1 MEYQNELL
9 LSQDGLKELLL
20 DHKSNLQDLAD
31 ELTVAVGTLKNYLY
45 GQTSLENMPYHLHRK
60 LTTYA
65 QGGNILKPTKRVILT
80 NEQFYSL
87 AKLTGRDTSNKRA
100 LAIDEFNKALLTY
113 LERAK
118 LKNKENLK
126 PVYFFLDLEY
136 QDAFVNCY
144 RLPIYDYNNDYIT
157 DKSDKGIFIPSG
169 DTDNIPDNVGEYKLI
184 KHSIFDLV
192 KMYTTLTDK
201 DFAYMKKPYTNSFI
215 TCEPKIVS
223 KLVKLGL
230 PRTGNAV
237 FLSLF
242 YSQHLN
248 MHFYLT
254 NVNYKD
260 GRISKDIISM
270 FQENAMTI
278 LDQTEY
284 RFDNKSG
291 WIKDKIFPLSEKDVE
306 HLKPI
311 SYSDCDWYAI
321 DKYNSTSDDDRFKYC
336 KEIIIRNL
344 FTKKF
349 GNDGDIWGI
358 SADTVLQD
366 VFTKYG
372 NVVLGMRDFPNDIF
386 TKVAKENESLK
397 LISHN
402 PHTLAGIFATVI
414 TVSYMV
420 ENELKTIK
428 NFPDEVTTTD
438 FSEI

>member
-9 LSQDGLKELLL
+9 LSQDGLKQLLL
-20 DHKSNLQDLAD
+20 DHKSNLGDLAD

-65 QGGNILKPTKRVILT
+65 QGGDILKPTKRVILS

-87 AKLTGRDTSNKRA
+87 VKLTGRDVTNKRA

-113 LERAK
+113 LERSK
-118 LKNKENLK
+118 LKNRENLK

-144 RLPIYDYNNDYIT
+144 RLPVDVVDNVQLLDKVGIT
-157 DKSDKGIFIPSG
+157 DKDIELMYKP
-169 DTDNIPDNVGEYKLI
+169 DTN
-184 KHSIFDLV
+184 
-192 KMYTTLTDK
+192 
-201 DFAYMKKPYTNSFI
+201 AFI
-215 TCEPKIVS
+215 TCEPRVVS

-242 YSQHLN
+242 YAQDLN
-248 MHFYLT
+248 IHFYLT
-254 NVNYKD
+254 NVRYKD
-260 GRISKDIISM
+260 GRISKDMINM
-270 FQENAMTI
+270 FHENAMTM

-291 WIKDKIFPLSEKDVE
+291 WIKDKIFPLDERDVE

-311 SYSDCDWYAI
+311 SYSDCDWNAI
-321 DKYNSTSDDDRFKYC
+321 DKYASSSMDDRFKYC

-344 FTKKF
+344 FTKHF
-349 GNDGDIWGI
+349 GDDGDIWGR
-358 SADTVLQD
+358 SGDTVLQD

-372 NVVLGMRDFPNDIF
+372 NVILGTGDFPNDVF

-397 LISHN
+397 LISNN
-402 PHTLAGIFATVI
+402 PHTLAAIFDIVI
-414 TVSYMV
+414 TVNISV
-420 ENELKTIK
+420 SNELRTIK
-428 NFPDEVTTTD
+428 NFPGEITTTD

>member
-9 LSQDGLKELLL
+9 LSQDGLKQLLL
-20 DHKSNLQDLAD
+20 DHKSNLGDLAD

-65 QGGNILKPTKRVILT
+65 QGGNILKPTKRVILS

-87 AKLTGRDTSNKRA
+87 AKLTGRDVINKRA

-113 LERAK
+113 LERSK

-144 RLPIYDYNNDYIT
+144 RLPAEVVDNVHLLNKVGIT
-157 DKSDKGIFIPSG
+157 DKDVELMYKP
-169 DTDNIPDNVGEYKLI
+169 DTN
-184 KHSIFDLV
+184 
-192 KMYTTLTDK
+192 
-201 DFAYMKKPYTNSFI
+201 AFI
-215 TCEPKIVS
+215 TCEPRIVS

-254 NVNYKD
+254 NVGYKD
-260 GRISKDIISM
+260 GRISKDMINM
-270 FQENAMTI
+270 FHENAMTI

-284 RFDNKSG
+284 RFDNNSG
-291 WIKDKIFPLSEKDVE
+291 WVKDKIFTLSEKDVE

-311 SYSDCDWYAI
+311 SYLDCDWSAI
-321 DKYNSTSDDDRFKYC
+321 DKYFSTSMDDRFKYC

-344 FTKKF
+344 FTKHF
-349 GNDGDIWGI
+349 GDDGDIWGR
-358 SADTVLQD
+358 SADILLQD
-366 VFTKYG
+366 ILTQCG
-372 NVVLGMRDFPNDIF
+372 NVVIPYGEFDDSDNDLY
-386 TKVAKENESLK
+386 TKIAKENEALK
-397 LISHN
+397 LMSKN
-402 PHTLAGIFATVI
+402 PHTLAGILATLL
-414 TVSYMV
+414 TVNLTV
-420 ENELKTIK
+420 HHELQTIK

>member
-9 LSQDGLKELLL
+9 LSQEGLKELLL

-45 GQTSLENMPYHLHRK
+45 GQTALENMPYHLHRK

-80 NEQFYSL
+80 NEEFYSL
-87 AKLTGRDTSNKRA
+87 AKLTGRDVTNKRA
-100 LAIDEFNKALLTY
+100 LAIDECNKALLTY

-126 PVYFFLDLEY
+126 PVYLFLDLEY

-144 RLPIYDYNNDYIT
+144 RLPVNLEDVTQEFNDT
-157 DKSDKGIFIPSG
+157 R
-169 DTDNIPDNVGEYKLI
+169 
-184 KHSIFDLV
+184 SIFDLCRSH
-192 KMYTTLTDK
+192 TSLTDK
-201 DFAYMKKPYTNSFI
+201 DFTYMKKPYTNSFI
-215 TCEPKIVS
+215 TCEPRLVS

-230 PRTGNAV
+230 PRTGNMV
-237 FLSLF
+237 FLAPIVDKG
-242 YSQHLN
+242 LN
-248 MHFYLT
+248 IHFYFT
-254 NVNYKD
+254 NVRYKD
-260 GRISKDIISM
+260 GHISKDMINMFNENSM
-270 FQENAMTI
+270 TM

-311 SYSDCDWYAI
+311 SYSDCDWSAI
-321 DKYNSTSDDDRFKYC
+321 DKYASNSVDDRFKYC

-344 FTKKF
+344 FTKHF
-349 GNDGDIWGI
+349 GDDGDIWGR
-358 SADTVLQD
+358 SADILLQD
-366 VFTKYG
+366 VLTKYG
-372 NVVLGMRDFPNDIF
+372 NVVIPYGEFDNKLF

-397 LISHN
+397 LMAGN
-402 PHTLAGIFATVI
+402 DQTLAGIFAVILTVNDI
-414 TVSYMV
+414 VCK
-420 ENELKTIK
+420 ELKTIK
-428 NFPDEVTTTD
+428 NFPKEVNITD

>member
-9 LSQDGLKELLL
+9 LSQEGLKELLL

-45 GQTSLENMPYHLHRK
+45 GQTALENMPYHLHRK

-80 NEQFYSL
+80 NEEFYSL
-87 AKLTGRDTSNKRA
+87 AKLTGRDVTNKRA
-100 LAIDEFNKALLTY
+100 LAIDECNKALLTY

-144 RLPIYDYNNDYIT
+144 RLPVYDYNNAYTI
-157 DKSDKGIFIPSG
+157 DKSDKGIFLPEG
-169 DTDNIPDNVGEYKLI
+169 DDVKINNKDCEFKLY

-192 KMYTTLTDK
+192 KMYTSLTDK
-201 DFAYMKKPYTNSFI
+201 DFTYMRKQYTNSFI
-215 TCEPKIVS
+215 TCEPRLVS

-237 FLSLF
+237 FLAPIVDKG
-242 YSQHLN
+242 LN
-248 MHFYLT
+248 IHFYFT
-254 NVNYKD
+254 NVRYKD
-260 GRISKDIISM
+260 NHISNDMINMFNENSM
-270 FQENAMTI
+270 TM

-284 RFDNKSG
+284 RFDNKLG
-291 WIKDKIFPLSEKDVE
+291 WIRDKIFPLNEKDVE

-311 SYSDCDWYAI
+311 SYSDCDWSVI
-321 DKYNSTSDDDRFKYC
+321 DKYASNSDDDRFKYC

-344 FTKKF
+344 FTKHF
-349 GNDGDIWGI
+349 GDDGDIWGR
-358 SADTVLQD
+358 SADILLQD
-366 VFTKYG
+366 VLTKYG
-372 NVVLGMRDFPNDIF
+372 NVVIPYGEFDNELF

-397 LISHN
+397 LIAGN
-402 PHTLAGIFATVI
+402 DQTLAGIFAVIFTVNDI
-414 TVSYMV
+414 VCK
-420 ENELKTIK
+420 ELQTIK
-428 NFPDEVTTTD
+428 NFPDDVTTTD

>member
-144 RLPIYDYNNDYIT
+144 RLPVNSDDVTQGFNDIR
-157 DKSDKGIFIPSG
+157 
-169 DTDNIPDNVGEYKLI
+169 
-184 KHSIFDLV
+184 SIFDLV

-215 TCEPKIVS
+215 TCEPRVVS
-223 KLVKLGL
+223 KLVKFGFA
-230 PRTGNAV
+230 RTGNAV
-237 FLSLF
+237 FLAPLVAKG
-242 YSQHLN
+242 LN
-248 MHFYLT
+248 IHFYLT

-291 WIKDKIFPLSEKDVE
+291 WVKDKIFPLSESDVE

-372 NVVLGMRDFPNDIF
+372 NVVLGTGDFPNDIF

-402 PHTLAGIFATVI
+402 PHTLAGIFAIVI

>member
-1 MEYQNELL
+1 MEYSNELL
-9 LSQDGLKELLL
+9 LSQEGLKELLL

-87 AKLTGRDTSNKRA
+87 AKLTRRDVTNKRA

-113 LERAK
+113 LERSK

-144 RLPIYDYNNDYIT
+144 RLPADVVDNVHLLNKVGITDKDVELMYKSDINDYIT
-157 DKSDKGIFIPSG
+157 
-169 DTDNIPDNVGEYKLI
+169 
-184 KHSIFDLV
+184 
-192 KMYTTLTDK
+192 
-201 DFAYMKKPYTNSFI
+201 
-215 TCEPKIVS
+215 CEPRLVS
-223 KLVKLGL
+223 KLVKLRL

-248 MHFYLT
+248 MYFYLT

-260 GRISKDIISM
+260 GRISKDIINM
-270 FQENAMTI
+270 FHENAMTM

-284 RFDNKSG
+284 KFDNKSG
-291 WIKDKIFPLSEKDVE
+291 WIKDKIFPLDERDVE

-311 SYSDCDWYAI
+311 SYSDCDWNAI
-321 DKYNSTSDDDRFKYC
+321 DKYASSSTDDRFKYC

-344 FTKKF
+344 FTKHF
-349 GNDGDIWGI
+349 GDDGDIWGR
-358 SADTVLQD
+358 SADILLQD
-366 VFTKYG
+366 ILTQCG
-372 NVVLGMRDFPNDIF
+372 NVVIPYGKFDDSDNDLY
-386 TKVAKENESLK
+386 TKIAKENEALK
-397 LISHN
+397 LVSRN
-402 PHTLAGIFATVI
+402 PHTLAGILATLL
-414 TVSYMV
+414 TVNLAVHY
-420 ENELKTIK
+420 ELQIIK
-428 NFPDEVTTTD
+428 NFPSDIITTD

>member
-1 MEYQNELL
+1 MEYSNELL
-9 LSQDGLKELLL
+9 LSQDGLKQLLL
-20 DHKSNLQDLAD
+20 DHKSNLGDLAD

-87 AKLTGRDTSNKRA
+87 AKLTGRDVTNKRA
-100 LAIDEFNKALLTY
+100 LVIDEFNKALLTY
-113 LERAK
+113 LERSN

-126 PVYFFLDLEY
+126 PVYFFLDLDY

-144 RLPIYDYNNDYIT
+144 RLPADVVDNVHLLNKVGITDKDVELMYKSDINDYIT
-157 DKSDKGIFIPSG
+157 
-169 DTDNIPDNVGEYKLI
+169 
-184 KHSIFDLV
+184 
-192 KMYTTLTDK
+192 
-201 DFAYMKKPYTNSFI
+201 
-215 TCEPKIVS
+215 CEPRLVS
-223 KLVKLGL
+223 KLVKLRL

-260 GRISKDIISM
+260 GRISKDIINM
-270 FQENAMTI
+270 FHENAMTM

-284 RFDNKSG
+284 KFDNKSG
-291 WIKDKIFPLSEKDVE
+291 WIKDKIFPLDERDVE

-311 SYSDCDWYAI
+311 SYSDCDWNAI
-321 DKYNSTSDDDRFKYC
+321 DKYASSSTDDRFKYC

-344 FTKKF
+344 FTKHF
-349 GNDGDIWGI
+349 GDDGDIWGR
-358 SADTVLQD
+358 SADILLQD
-366 VFTKYG
+366 ILTQCG
-372 NVVLGMRDFPNDIF
+372 NVVIPYGEFDDSDNDLY
-386 TKVAKENESLK
+386 TKIAKENEALK
-397 LISHN
+397 LVSRN
-402 PHTLAGIFATVI
+402 PHTLAGILATLL
-414 TVSYMV
+414 TVNLAVHY
-420 ENELKTIK
+420 ELQIIK
-428 NFPDEVTTTD
+428 NFPSDIITTD

>member
-9 LSQDGLKELLL
+9 LSQEGLKELLL

-45 GQTSLENMPYHLHRK
+45 GQTALENMPYHLHRK

-65 QGGNILKPTKRVILT
+65 QGGNILNPTKRVILT
-80 NEQFYSL
+80 NEEFYSL
-87 AKLTGRDTSNKRA
+87 AKLTGRDITNKRA
-100 LAIDEFNKALLTY
+100 LAIDECNKALLTY

-126 PVYFFLDLEY
+126 PVYFFIDLEY

-144 RLPIYDYNNDYIT
+144 RLPVNT
-157 DKSDKGIFIPSG
+157 DDVAQVPKK
-169 DTDNIPDNVGEYKLI
+169 VGEGVFLPNGDKHSELDGSEFMLVE
-184 KHSIFDLV
+184 HSIFDLV

-215 TCEPKIVS
+215 TCEPRVVS
-223 KLVKLGL
+223 KLVKFGFA
-230 PRTGNAV
+230 RTGNAV
-237 FLSLF
+237 FLTPLVAKG
-242 YSQHLN
+242 LN
-248 MHFYLT
+248 IHFYLT

-260 GRISKDIISM
+260 GRISKDIVSM

-291 WIKDKIFPLSEKDVE
+291 WLKDKIFPLTKKDVE

-321 DKYNSTSDDDRFKYC
+321 DKYASTSDDDRFKYC

-397 LISHN
+397 LISNN

-428 NFPDEVTTTD
+428 NFPNEVNTTD

>member
-9 LSQDGLKELLL
+9 LSQDGLKQLLL
-20 DHKSNLQDLAD
+20 DHKSNLSDLAD

-87 AKLTGRDTSNKRA
+87 AKLTGRDVTNKRA

-113 LERAK
+113 LERSK
-118 LKNKENLK
+118 LKNRENLK

-144 RLPIYDYNNDYIT
+144 RLPVEVVDNVHLLNKVGIT
-157 DKSDKGIFIPSG
+157 DKDVELMYKP
-169 DTDNIPDNVGEYKLI
+169 DTNV
-184 KHSIFDLV
+184 
-192 KMYTTLTDK
+192 
-201 DFAYMKKPYTNSFI
+201 FI
-215 TCEPKIVS
+215 TCEPRIVS

-248 MHFYLT
+248 IHFYLT

-260 GRISKDIISM
+260 GRISKDIINM
-270 FQENAMTI
+270 FHENAMTM

-284 RFDNKSG
+284 RFDNNSG
-291 WIKDKIFPLSEKDVE
+291 WVKDKIFPLSEKDVE

-311 SYSDCDWYAI
+311 SYLDCDWSAI
-321 DKYNSTSDDDRFKYC
+321 DKYASSSDDDRFKYC

-344 FTKKF
+344 FTKHF
-349 GNDGDIWGI
+349 GDDGDIWGR
-358 SADTVLQD
+358 SGDTVLQD

-372 NVVLGMRDFPNDIF
+372 NVILGTGDFPNDIF
-386 TKVAKENESLK
+386 TKVTKENESLK
-397 LISHN
+397 LISNN
-402 PHTLAGIFATVI
+402 PHTLAGIFATII
-414 TVSYMV
+414 TVNLSV
-420 ENELKTIK
+420 SNELRTIK
-428 NFPDEVTTTD
+428 NFPEEINTTD

>member
-1 MEYQNELL
+1 
-9 LSQDGLKELLL
+9 
-20 DHKSNLQDLAD
+20 
-31 ELTVAVGTLKNYLY
+31 
-45 GQTSLENMPYHLHRK
+45 
-60 LTTYA
+60 
-65 QGGNILKPTKRVILT
+65 
-80 NEQFYSL
+80 
-87 AKLTGRDTSNKRA
+87 
-100 LAIDEFNKALLTY
+100 
-113 LERAK
+113 
-118 LKNKENLK
+118 
-126 PVYFFLDLEY
+126 
-136 QDAFVNCY
+136 
-144 RLPIYDYNNDYIT
+144 
-157 DKSDKGIFIPSG
+157 
-169 DTDNIPDNVGEYKLI
+169 
-184 KHSIFDLV
+184 
-192 KMYTTLTDK
+192 MYTSLTDK
-201 DFAYMKKPYTNSFI
+201 DFTYMKKPYTNSFI
-215 TCEPKIVS
+215 SCEPRLVS

-230 PRTGNAV
+230 PRTGNMV
-237 FLSLF
+237 FLAPIVDKG
-242 YSQHLN
+242 LN
-248 MHFYLT
+248 IHFYFT
-254 NVNYKD
+254 NVRYKD

-291 WIKDKIFPLSEKDVE
+291 WIKDKIFPLSEKDVK

-321 DKYNSTSDDDRFKYC
+321 DKYASTSDDDRFKYC

-372 NVVLGMRDFPNDIF
+372 NVVFGMRDFPNDIF

-397 LISHN
+397 LISNN
-402 PHTLAGIFATVI
+402 PHILAGIFATVI

-428 NFPDEVTTTD
+428 NFPDDITTTD

>member
-1 MEYQNELL
+1 MEYSNELL

-113 LERAK
+113 LERSK

-144 RLPIYDYNNDYIT
+144 RLPANT
-157 DKSDKGIFIPSG
+157 V
-169 DTDNIPDNVGEYKLI
+169 DNVYLLDNVGVTNKDIKL
-184 KHSIFDLV
+184 
-192 KMYTTLTDK
+192 MYRPDIN
-201 DFAYMKKPYTNSFI
+201 AYI
-215 TCEPKIVS
+215 TCEPRLVS

-237 FLSLF
+237 FLAPF
-242 YSQHLN
+242 YSQSLN
-248 MHFYLT
+248 IHFYLT
-254 NVNYKD
+254 NVNYKE
-260 GRISKDIISM
+260 GRISKDMVNM
-270 FQENAMTI
+270 FHENAMTM

-291 WIKDKIFPLSEKDVE
+291 WIKDKIFPLDERDVE

-311 SYSDCDWYAI
+311 SYADCDWSAI
-321 DKYNSTSDDDRFKYC
+321 DKYVSNSMDERFKYC

-344 FTKKF
+344 FTKYF
-349 GNDGDIWGI
+349 GDDGDIWGR
-358 SADTVLQD
+358 SADILLQD
-366 VFTKYG
+366 VLTKYG
-372 NVVLGMRDFPNDIF
+372 NVVLPFGKFDNELF
-386 TKVAKENESLK
+386 TKVARENESLK
-397 LISHN
+397 LIASN
-402 PHTLAGIFATVI
+402 DQTLAGIFAVVLTVNDI
-414 TVSYMV
+414 VYR
-420 ENELKTIK
+420 ELQTIK
-428 NFPDEVTTTD
+428 NFPKVINTTD
-438 FSEI
+438 FRKI

>member
-65 QGGNILKPTKRVILT
+65 QGGNILKPTKRVILS

-87 AKLTGRDTSNKRA
+87 AKLTGREITNKRA

-113 LERAK
+113 LERSK
-118 LKNKENLK
+118 LKNRENLK

-144 RLPIYDYNNDYIT
+144 RLPVDADEVVQVPE
-157 DKSDKGIFIPSG
+157 K
-169 DTDNIPDNVGEYKLI
+169 VGEGVFLPNGDKHSELDGSEFTLV

-192 KMYTTLTDK
+192 KMYTSLTDK

-223 KLVKLGL
+223 KLVTLAL

-284 RFDNKSG
+284 RFDNKSA
-291 WIKDKIFPLSEKDVE
+291 WIKNKIFPLNEKDVE

-428 NFPDEVTTTD
+428 NFPESITTTD